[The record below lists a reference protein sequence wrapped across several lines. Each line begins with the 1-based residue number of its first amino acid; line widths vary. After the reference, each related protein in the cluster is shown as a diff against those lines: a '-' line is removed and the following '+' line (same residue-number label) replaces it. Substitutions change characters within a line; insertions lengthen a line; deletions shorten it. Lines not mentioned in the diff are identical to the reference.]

1 MFASYCLI
9 VYFCIF
15 VEIFAQTNYTTT
27 TLEKYNVDSNSVT
40 VSGISSGGAMSNQFH
55 FIFSDVIKGAGIFEG
70 GPYLCAYVSVL
81 GCAPDFQL
89 VPLYNLE
96 ASMLSKAGKIS
107 PVQNIKGQKVY
118 IFHGTNDKTIGV
130 KSGRNLKKMYDHFGA
145 DVHAEFSLNAGHGQP
160 VDGNGYGGPCESVN
174 PDQHYINECGYNG
187 AYEMFSWLYG
197 AENITRPPKG
207 YVADGNIIYFNQ
219 TEFLPTTGKTS
230 MSSTGLLYVPK
241 GCADKTK
248 MCRFHVAFH
257 GCSSNIE
264 AFGTDYVTKTQYAEV
279 AELNDIVI
287 LFPQTANTD
296 ISPKGCWDFIGYTD
310 RLTYPT
316 KTGPQAASAYRML
329 QRVLGN

>member
-1 MFASYCLI
+1 MF
-9 VYFCIF
+9 
-15 VEIFAQTNYTTT
+15 
-27 TLEKYNVDSNSVT
+27 
-40 VSGISSGGAMSNQFH
+40 
-55 FIFSDVIKGAGIFEG
+55 
-70 GPYLCAYVSVL
+70 
-81 GCAPDFQL
+81 
-89 VPLYNLE
+89 
-96 ASMLSKAGKIS
+96 
-107 PVQNIKGQKVY
+107 
-118 IFHGTNDKTIGV
+118 
-130 KSGRNLKKMYDHFGA
+130 
-145 DVHAEFSLNAGHGQP
+145 QP

-257 GCSSNIE
+257 GCSSNMLVKKCKNEMFLKYISTFFYFHNSE

-296 ISPKGCWDFIGYTD
+296 ISPKGCWVRYYALIYIRISFILYVWL
-310 RLTYPT
+310 RYLLS
-316 KTGPQAASAYRML
+316 KKFLRF
-329 QRVLGN
+329 